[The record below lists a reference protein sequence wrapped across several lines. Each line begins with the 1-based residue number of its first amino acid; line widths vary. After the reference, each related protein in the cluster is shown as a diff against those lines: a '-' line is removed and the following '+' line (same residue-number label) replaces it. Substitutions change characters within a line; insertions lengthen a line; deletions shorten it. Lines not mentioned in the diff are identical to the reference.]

1 MEFVTGIA
9 LLILFPIILY
19 ARQQVDAA
27 AKTRRRGD
35 EDHACAGADIVIDP
49 STCDSGAADGG
60 SGCGGGCGGCG
71 S

>member
-9 LLILFPIILY
+9 LLILFPLVLY
-19 ARQQVDAA
+19 VRQQVDAA

-35 EDHACAGADIVIDP
+35 DNGGDAGADIVIDP
-49 STCDSGAADGG
+49 SGCDGG
-60 SGCGGGCGGCG
+60 GGDGGCGGGCGGCG